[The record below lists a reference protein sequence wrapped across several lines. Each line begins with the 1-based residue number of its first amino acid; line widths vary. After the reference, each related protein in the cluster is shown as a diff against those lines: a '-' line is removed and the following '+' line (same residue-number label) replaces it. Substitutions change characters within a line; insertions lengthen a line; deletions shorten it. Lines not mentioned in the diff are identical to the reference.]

1 MVMVLTGVTVV
12 AKELLKVAI
21 TVPRARLAAV
31 VYEIMKAGCF
41 HPIPVRVGGKGT
53 EHLVNVRRLLT
64 EAESLVNRI
73 EAILGEIGVEAS
85 QSKESP
91 SIKVWDWL
99 KTAEA
104 VISEAQVVVSEAEK
118 LFRRYKELI
127 SPPPELAEIF
137 EIVKAYSFID
147 FDISKF
153 DKAKYVKLA
162 IYRVPMEK
170 LSIFEDLIQSIENV
184 FGVTVVG
191 AEPGMA
197 LALLFYLPGVESEIA
212 KAANRVR
219 ATPFKIPSEFPQNPA
234 AFIKGVEAEIA
245 KLREKLE
252 EMAPDLIR
260 IKIKLE
266 TIIAALRILEATRI
280 TRLFAVVTGY
290 VPIEAYEKLMRR
302 IEEVTY
308 GAYSFYIERRAVAVE
323 GEASIVEAP
332 KLLRPFANLI
342 LMYSH
347 PRPREI
353 FPLLLTAI
361 TFPIIYGLMF
371 PDLGH
376 ALVLL
381 LLAAL
386 ILKGIIPFNRDIG
399 ILLTYL
405 GISSAIFGFLA
416 GEFFG
421 PHPAVAGWLNEIWHG
436 HPPYSSPLHPLVLA
450 QFGQLDVEEAIHE
463 VVQLVYFTLYISL
476 SVGAILLSLASWF
489 GVANSIM
496 LRATFELPVAL
507 ARALAFTGL
516 MLIFVLGGSAS
527 GAARIVA
534 GVVAL
539 DKMLGMKLTVYELL
553 VANIARAMIVLGL
566 ILAFIAPFLRRE
578 HEESLG
584 AKLIDGFMEL
594 FDLTLIMVGNTASFA
609 RIMGLML
616 AHSGLMYGFTIMSLL
631 ACSPTTCT
639 ATGAVFAAIIYVLGN
654 LLTIGLEALV
664 AFMHTLRLHFYEMF
678 TKFFEGGGV
687 PFKPVKIP
695 ENVIVVIAS

>member
-41 HPIPVRVGGKGT
+41 HPIPVRAGGKGT

-85 QSKESP
+85 QSREPP

-118 LFRRYKELI
+118 VFRRYKELI

-162 IYRVPMEK
+162 IYRVPVEK
-170 LSIFEDLIQSIENV
+170 LGIFEDLIQSFENV

-197 LALLFYLPGVESEIA
+197 LVLLFYLPGAESEIA
-212 KAANRVR
+212 KAANKVR

-234 AFIKGVEAEIA
+234 AFIRGVEAEIA

-260 IKIKLE
+260 IKTKLE
-266 TIIAALRILEATRI
+266 TIIAALRILEATRV

-381 LLAAL
+381 LLATL

-436 HPPYSSPLHPLVLA
+436 HPPYASPLHPLVLA
-450 QFGQLDVEEAIHE
+450 QFGQVGVEEAIHE

-476 SVGAILLSLASWF
+476 SIGAVLLSLASWF

-527 GAARIVA
+527 GAARIIA

-539 DKMLGMKLTVYELL
+539 DRMLGMKLTAYELL
-553 VANIARAMIVLGL
+553 VANIARTMIVLGL

-578 HEESLG
+578 HEEGLST
-584 AKLIDGFMEL
+584 KLMDGFMEL
-594 FDLTLIMVGNTASFA
+594 FDLILIMVGNTASFA

-678 TKFFEGGGV
+678 TKFFEGGGI